1 MIPKLKDFLD
11 LLEQVA
17 PARFA
22 EPWDNPGL
30 QVGSY
35 CQEVRK
41 IFLALDP
48 TLKAL
53 TSASKTGAQVLLTH
67 HPLIFKPISR
77 LEIHGYPQNV
87 IFQAAKSEI
96 SVVAVHTNLDV
107 AKGGMN
113 DILAD
118 MLELQ
123 HVEVL
128 SKTDEDKGV
137 GLGRIGDLPE
147 PTEFSSVVN
156 NIKKVLRVEKRGLVG
171 QGDRLVR
178 RLAVVAGSGGSLV
191 PLASENG
198 ADLLLTG
205 DVSHHH
211 ALEAESLGI
220 ALIDGGHFHTE
231 KAAFR
236 NFAGRLREMLTGKG
250 WEITVEVYEDETSPI
265 HYGCEY

>member
-17 PARFA
+17 PARLA
-22 EPWDNPGL
+22 EQWDNPGL

-35 CQEVRK
+35 DQEIRK

-48 TLKAL
+48 TPEAL
-53 TSASKTGAQVLLTH
+53 GSASKTGAQVLLTH

-77 LEIHGYPQNV
+77 FEIHRYPQNV
-87 IFQAAKSEI
+87 IFQATKNRI
-96 SVVAVHTNLDV
+96 SVVAAHTNLDV

-113 DILAD
+113 DILAHILG
-118 MLELQ
+118 LER
-123 HVEVL
+123 VDVL
-128 SKTDEDKGV
+128 SKMDEGKDV

-147 PTEFSSVVN
+147 PTEFSCVVTH
-156 NIKKVLRVEKRGLVG
+156 IKKVLRVEKLRLVP
-171 QGDRLVR
+171 QGDRPVR
-178 RLAVVAGSGGSLV
+178 RLAVVAGSGGNFVS
-191 PLASENG
+191 LASEKG

-211 ALEAESLGI
+211 ALAARSLGI

-231 KAAFR
+231 KTAFR
-236 NFAGRLREMLTGKG
+236 NFAERLEELLTGKG
-250 WEITVEVYEDETSPI
+250 WAVTVEVYEEETSPI
-265 HYGCEY
+265 HYG

>member
-35 CQEVRK
+35 DQEVRK
-41 IFLALDP
+41 ILLALDP

-53 TSASKTGAQVLLTH
+53 ASASKTGAQVLLTH

-77 LEIHGYPQNV
+77 LEIHGYPHNV
-87 IFQAAKSEI
+87 IFQAMKNEI
-96 SVVAVHTNLDV
+96 SVVAAHTNLDV

-113 DILAD
+113 DILAH

-123 HVEVL
+123 HIEVL

-137 GLGRIGDLPE
+137 GLGRIGNLPE
-147 PTEFSSVVN
+147 PTEFSFVVN
-156 NIKKVLRVEKRGLVG
+156 NIKRALSIERLRVVDH
-171 QGDRLVR
+171 GDRMVR
-178 RLAVVAGSGGSLV
+178 RLAVVAGSGGNLV
-191 PLASENG
+191 PLASEKG

-236 NFAGRLREMLTGKG
+236 NFAGHLMEELTGKG
-250 WEITVEVYEDETSPI
+250 WEVTVVVYEEEASPI
-265 HYGCEY
+265 YYS

>member
-11 LLEQVA
+11 LLEQIA

-30 QVGSY
+30 QIGSY
-35 CQEVRK
+35 TQEVRT

-53 TSASKTGAQVLLTH
+53 TSASKNGAQVLLTH

-77 LEIHGYPQNV
+77 LEIHRYPQDV
-87 IFQAAKSEI
+87 IVQAAKSKI
-96 SVVAVHTNLDV
+96 SVVAAHTNLDV

-113 DILAD
+113 DILAH
-118 MLELQ
+118 MLGLQ
-123 HVEVL
+123 HIEVL
-128 SKTDEDKGV
+128 SKADEEKGV

-147 PTEFSSVVN
+147 PTEFSYVVN
-156 NIKKVLRVEKRGLVG
+156 HIKGVLRAEKLRLVG

-191 PLASENG
+191 ALASEKG

-236 NFAGRLREMLTGKG
+236 DFAGRLREVLTGKG
-250 WEITVEVYEDETSPI
+250 WDVTVEVYEDETSPI
-265 HYGCEY
+265 HYS

>member
-1 MIPKLKDFLD
+1 MIPKLKDFID

-35 CQEVRK
+35 YQEVRK
-41 IFLALDP
+41 ILLALDP

-53 TSASKTGAQVLLTH
+53 MSASKTGAQVLLTH

-77 LEIHGYPQNV
+77 LEIHGYPHNV
-87 IFQAAKSEI
+87 IFQAVKNEI
-96 SVVAVHTNLDV
+96 SVVAAHTNLDV
-107 AKGGMN
+107 VKGGMN
-113 DILAD
+113 DILAH

-128 SKTDEDKGV
+128 SKKDEDKGV

-147 PTEFSSVVN
+147 PTEFSYMVN
-156 NIKKVLRVEKRGLVG
+156 NIKRVLRVEKPGLVG

-191 PLASENG
+191 PLASEKG

-236 NFAGRLREMLTGKG
+236 NFAGRLREVLTGKG
-250 WEITVEVYEDETSPI
+250 WEVTVEVYEDETSPI
-265 HYGCEY
+265 HYG